1 MRDTIPKELKMKRI
15 IIASMLSTA
24 LLAAPV
30 AQAASNQDRAMA
42 TGAVV
47 GATAGGVIGSSH
59 NQALEGA
66 IFGAV
71 LGTIAGAVI
80 ASNNQPVYVAP
91 QRTHYQPVRH
101 YKYVRHYRPVRQ
113 YRPVVRHK
121 LPIIRH
127 DRTRFKHYQPH
138 VRNVIYVQ
146 PRHQRSVRYAVSRS
160 RDHEHGERD

>member
-1 MRDTIPKELKMKRI
+1 MKRI
-15 IIASMLSTA
+15 AIATLLSTA

-42 TGAVV
+42 TGAVI
-47 GATAGGVIGSSH
+47 GATAGGVVGSSR

-80 ASNNQPVYVAP
+80 ASNSQPAYVAP

-101 YKYVRHYRPVRQ
+101 YKTVRYYEGGRQ
-113 YRPVVRHK
+113 YRPVVTYERSGYKHK
-121 LPIIRH
+121 
-127 DRTRFKHYQPH
+127 KSN
-138 VRNVIYVQ
+138 VRKVVYVQ
-146 PRHQRSVRYAVSRS
+146 PKHQRSVRYVASRS
-160 RDHEHGERD
+160 RGHEHEDDD